1 MLPKIAQLEFNTQEI
16 EMDLPRLGKS
26 FLYDFDKGD
35 FVFKNGKMI
44 EIHGLETL
52 KQWILKV
59 LKTERFRFRIY
70 KDIPYG
76 VTLEDLI
83 GSSLPRAFIEAE
95 IKREVT
101 ASLLEH
107 THIQEI
113 QEWQFSHDGKWM
125 RIKFRVVT
133 VEGAFEIDEPIKKV
147 AA

>member
-1 MLPKIAQLEFNTQEI
+1 MLPKIAQLEFNNQEI
-16 EMDLPRLGKS
+16 KKDLPPLGKS
-26 FLYDFDKGD
+26 FLYDFKKGD
-35 FVFKNGKMI
+35 FVMRNGKMV
-44 EIHGLETL
+44 EVHGLETL

-83 GSSLPRAFIEAE
+83 GSNLPRAFVEAE

-101 ASLLEH
+101 ESLMEH
-107 THIQEI
+107 THIQAI
-113 QEWQFSHDGKWM
+113 QEWQFIRDGTWM
-125 RIKFRVVT
+125 RIKFRVIT
-133 VEGAFEIDEPIKKV
+133 VEGAFDIDEPIKEV

>member
-1 MLPKIAQLEFNTQEI
+1 MLPKIAQLEFNNQEI
-16 EMDLPRLGKS
+16 KTDLPPLGKS
-26 FLYDFDKGD
+26 FLYDFKKGD
-35 FVFKNGKMI
+35 FVMRNGKMV
-44 EIHGLETL
+44 EVHGLETL

-83 GSSLPRAFIEAE
+83 GSNLPRAFVEAE

-101 ASLLEH
+101 ESLMEH
-107 THIQEI
+107 THIQAI
-113 QEWQFSHDGKWM
+113 QEWQFIRDGTWM
-125 RIKFRVVT
+125 RIKFRVIT
-133 VEGAFEIDEPIKKV
+133 VEGAFDIDEPIKEV

>member
-1 MLPKIAQLEFNTQEI
+1 MLPKITQLEFNNQDIKT
-16 EMDLPRLGKS
+16 DLPPLGKS
-26 FLYDFDKGD
+26 FLYDFEKGD
-35 FVFKNGKMI
+35 FVIKNGKMV
-44 EIHGLETL
+44 EVHGLETL

-70 KDIPYG
+70 KGIPYG

-101 ASLLEH
+101 ASLMEH
-107 THIQEI
+107 THIQAI
-113 QEWQFSHDGKWM
+113 QEWQFTRDGKWM

-133 VEGAFEIDEPIKKV
+133 VEGAFDIDEPIKEV